1 MQLGK
6 YAAFS
11 ICGVALLSASSMWI
25 EASAVGI
32 TDPYAAL
39 KLYEGKWDSTTTTG
53 EMESIR
59 IENHCAQTG
68 RFFVCEQGVDGKTV
82 GLVVFLPV
90 AQATNGGEEYKTTG
104 LSPDDGSSGG
114 WNKMTIEGDRW
125 TYSWEHTN
133 DAGKK
138 ILWRN
143 VNHFFGTAKIH
154 FEIQRSEDGKEWKTV
169 KGGDEIRVQ

>member
-6 YAAFS
+6 HAALFV
-11 ICGVALLSASSMWI
+11 CGVAALCMSSMWVG
-25 EASAVGI
+25 AS
-32 TDPYAAL
+32 TEETNDPYNAL
-39 KLYEGKWDSTTTTG
+39 KLYEGKWDSTTTIG
-53 EMESIR
+53 EKESIR

-68 RFFVCEQGVDGKTV
+68 RFFVCEQVVDGKTV

-90 AQATNGGEEYKTTG
+90 AKEPSGGEEYKTTG

-125 TYSWEHTN
+125 IYSWEHTN
-133 DAGKK
+133 EAGKK

-143 VNHFFGTAKIH
+143 VNQFFGTAKIH
-154 FEIQRSEDGKEWKTV
+154 FEIQRSEDGKNWTTI
-169 KGGDEIRVQ
+169 KGGDETRVK